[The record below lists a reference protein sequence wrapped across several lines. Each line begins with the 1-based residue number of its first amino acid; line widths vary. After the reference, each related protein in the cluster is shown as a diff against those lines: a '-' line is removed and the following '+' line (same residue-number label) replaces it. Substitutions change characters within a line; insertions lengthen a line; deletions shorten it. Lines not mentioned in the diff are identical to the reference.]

1 MMQLAMS
8 LGLTKVALLLSI
20 IANLVIIIIILVI
33 VIIIIITIILVIVIV
48 IIILII
54 VIIITSQWSSWSRRC
69 SRSAEGED
77 LFSPTSLL
85 QGNLKLVMSQGTLK
99 LVTR

>member
-33 VIIIIITIILVIVIV
+33 VITIIITIILVIVIV

-54 VIIITSQWSSWSRRC
+54 VIMIINSQWSSWSRRC

-77 LFSPTSLL
+77 LSFPTSL
-85 QGNLKLVMSQGTLK
+85 SQGKEK
-99 LVTR
+99 LEA

>member
-1 MMQLAMS
+1 MVQ
-8 LGLTKVALLLSI
+8 VII
-20 IANLVIIIIILVI
+20 IAIINIIIILVI
-33 VIIIIITIILVIVIV
+33 IIVIILVIMHIN
-48 IIILII
+48 
-54 VIIITSQWSSWSRRC
+54 SQWSSWSRRC